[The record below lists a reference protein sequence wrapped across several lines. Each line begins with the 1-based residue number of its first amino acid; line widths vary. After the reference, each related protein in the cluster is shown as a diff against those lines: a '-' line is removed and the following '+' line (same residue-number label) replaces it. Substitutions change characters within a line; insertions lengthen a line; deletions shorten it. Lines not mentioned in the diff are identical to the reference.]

1 MKKYL
6 IILAAA
12 VAVPA
17 HADNTFVAVLNS
29 GQEIQTP
36 KVDSNALGNALLTL
50 TSSTRML
57 CYSISFTEL
66 VGIENVAHF
75 HGPASAGQNAN
86 ILFDISPAPSPTGS
100 PKTGCVGPLGAKR
113 MSQLKRGLFYIN
125 VHSDLFPSGEIRG
138 QVLQSVRA
146 VTRGQVAE

>member
-1 MKKYL
+1 MKNYL

-50 TSSTRML
+50 TRSTEML

-66 VGIENVAHF
+66 VGIETVAHF
-75 HGPASAGQNAN
+75 HGPASAGQNAD
-86 ILFDISPAPSPTGS
+86 ILFNISPDPSPTGS
-100 PKTGCVGPLGAKR
+100 PKTGCVGPLDPE
-113 MSQLKRGLFYIN
+113 QVFELKRGLFYIN
-125 VHSDLFPSGEIRG
+125 VHSDLFPSGEVRG
-138 QVLQSVRA
+138 QVLRIPRA
-146 VTRGQVAE
+146 VTKGQVAE